1 MSNLKHVGRML
12 NNKRKIVVAYR
23 VVPDE
28 PENCIVVTT
37 ENLAADEHDSLMKL
51 IESPAGQQANE
62 LADVM
67 SRSRLPDGRNMLAA
81 FHKTGKLIKV
91 ASGGVEMTPN
101 RNSVILLSE
110 LNAIIAEQAG
120 VTVGELAIKGERQTE
135 KKVDVPAPTVAEV
148 TAEPLSD
155 EALATKYRSDADRL
169 FKEAKRLR
177 EEAESLAPTKK
188 KTATKE
194 EQASG

>member
-1 MSNLKHVGRML
+1 MSNLKHVGRMQ

-51 IESPAGQQANE
+51 IESPSGQESNE

-67 SRSRLPDGRNMLAA
+67 ARTRLPDGRNMLAA

-91 ASGGVEMTPN
+91 ASSGVEMTPN
-101 RNSVILLSE
+101 RNSVIMLSE
-110 LNAIIAEQAG
+110 LNALIAEQAG
-120 VTVGELAIKGERQTE
+120 VTVGDLAIKGERQPETE
-135 KKVDVPAPTVAEV
+135 AVAPAPVVAEV
-148 TAEPLSD
+148 AAEPLSD
-155 EALATKYRSDADRL
+155 EALAAKYRSDADRL

-177 EEAESLAPTKK
+177 EEAENLAPTKK
-188 KTATKE
+188 KPTVKE
-194 EQASG
+194 EASA

>member
-1 MSNLKHVGRML
+1 MQ

-51 IESPAGQQANE
+51 IESPSGQESNE

-67 SRSRLPDGRNMLAA
+67 ARTRLPDGRNMLAA

-91 ASGGVEMTPN
+91 ASSGVEMTPN
-101 RNSVILLSE
+101 RNSVIMLSE
-110 LNAIIAEQAG
+110 LNALIAEQAG
-120 VTVGELAIKGERQTE
+120 VTVGDLAIKGERQPETE
-135 KKVDVPAPTVAEV
+135 AVAPAPVVAEV
-148 TAEPLSD
+148 AAEPLSD
-155 EALATKYRSDADRL
+155 EALAAKYRSDADRL

-177 EEAESLAPTKK
+177 EEAENLAPTKK
-188 KTATKE
+188 KPTVKE
-194 EQASG
+194 EASA

>member
-1 MSNLKHVGRML
+1 ML

-91 ASGGVEMTPN
+91 ASDGVEMTPN

-110 LNAIIAEQAG
+110 LNTIIAEQAG
-120 VTVGELAIKGERQTE
+120 VTVGDLAVKGDRQPT
-135 KKVDVPAPTVAEV
+135 KAAAAPTPAVAEV
-148 TAEPLSD
+148 AAEPLSD
-155 EALATKYRSDADRL
+155 EALAAKYRSDADRL

-177 EEAESLAPTKK
+177 EEAETLAPTKK
-188 KTATKE
+188 KALTKE
-194 EQASG
+194 EETSV

>member
-51 IESPAGQQANE
+51 IESPSGQEANE

-67 SRSRLPDGRNMLAA
+67 ARTRLPDGRNMLAA

-91 ASGGVEMTPN
+91 ESGGVEMTPN

-110 LNAIIAEQAG
+110 LNALIAEQAG
-120 VTVGELAIKGERQTE
+120 VTVGDLAIKGQKQSE
-135 KKVDVPAPTVAEV
+135 KAAVEPAPAVAEV
-148 TAEPLSD
+148 AAEPLSD
-155 EALATKYRSDADRL
+155 EALAAKYRSDADRL

-177 EEAESLAPTKK
+177 EEAESIAPTKK
-188 KTATKE
+188 KTSTKE
-194 EQASG
+194 EQPSV